1 VVAIFYPE
9 EFMPSVFLRAVL
21 CTAVATVSLGAL
33 AAAPAPAVA
42 PSVAPTASPTV
53 TPEARSMDV
62 LRAFDKLC
70 NAPKLT
76 FTILAERA
84 KATGMQAV
92 TEATP
97 APPAGTRAGRWGGG
111 MPSGNFVLLVD
122 ELRNVKG
129 VTTSCAVAAE
139 VGDVDIFRATAA
151 KTMNLRAGVKPDIS
165 TDGGRTFDFGI
176 VRPPSTRIT
185 VRDFKPKGLKRILV
199 SVSTLAP
206 AAR

>member
-1 VVAIFYPE
+1 
-9 EFMPSVFLRAVL
+9 MPSVFSRALL
-21 CTAVATVSLGAL
+21 CSAIATVSLGAI
-33 AAAPAPAVA
+33 AAAPAAAPA
-42 PSVAPTASPTV
+42 V
-53 TPEARSMDV
+53 TPESRSMDV

-76 FTILAERA
+76 FEILAERA
-84 KATGMQAV
+84 KATGMKPVPA
-92 TEATP
+92 P
-97 APPAGTRAGRWGGG
+97 APPSGTRIGRWGGG
-111 MPSGNFVLLVD
+111 VPSGDFALLVD
-122 ELRNVKG
+122 EIRNVKG

-151 KTMNLRAGVKPDIS
+151 KTMSLRAGVKPDVS
-165 TDGGRTFDFGI
+165 TDGGRTFDFGV